1 MGYCEAWISG
11 LGGEES
17 HWVMR
22 HWVGLKE
29 VVLATCGF
37 RSWFGLGWVRWAE
50 KWEVKETRE
59 WVGVRGSGGFVEVGE
74 RKALEG
80 SGNGGYHVVCLFVC
94 LTLALFRSVF
104 GRGELCLIIGS
115 GV

>member
-1 MGYCEAWISG
+1 MGDAA
-11 LGGEES
+11 LGGAERGCFGYV
-17 HWVMR
+17 WVQILV
-22 HWVGLKE
+22 WV
-29 VVLATCGF
+29 
-37 RSWFGLGWVRWAE
+37 GLGWVRWPE